1 MIVYLGTPMSIHKQ
15 QPPPKPKPNLEI
27 TPAASKQT
35 VKVVIFL
42 TDELTKIIDAK
53 AIDMFG
59 ERKGNISLYMEQA
72 MRIHLHMNVEGVRE
86 I

>member
-1 MIVYLGTPMSIHKQ
+1 MSTRKQ
-15 QPPPKPKPNLEI
+15 LAPPIKKPDLDI

>member
-15 QPPPKPKPNLEI
+15 QPPQKPKPNLEI

-42 TDELTKIIDAK
+42 TEELTKIINDK
-53 AIDMFG
+53 AVDMFG
-59 ERKGNISLYMEQA
+59 ERKGNVSLYMEQA
-72 MRIHLHMNVEGVRE
+72 LRIHLHMTIEGVHER
-86 I
+86 

>member
-1 MIVYLGTPMSIHKQ
+1 MSTRKQ
-15 QPPPKPKPNLEI
+15 LPPPIKKPDLDI

-72 MRIHLHMNVEGVRE
+72 MRMHLHMNVEGVRE

>member
-1 MIVYLGTPMSIHKQ
+1 MSSHKQ
-15 QPPPKPKPNLEI
+15 QPPPKPKPDLNI

-42 TDELTKIIDAK
+42 TDELTKIINDK

-72 MRIHLHMNVEGVRE
+72 MRIHLHMNIEGVHER
-86 I
+86 

>member
-1 MIVYLGTPMSIHKQ
+1 MSTRKQ
-15 QPPPKPKPNLEI
+15 LAPPIKKQDLE
-27 TPAASKQT
+27 TTSSASKQT

-42 TDELTKIIDAK
+42 TEELTKIINDK

-72 MRIHLHMNVEGVRE
+72 MRIHLHMNIEGVHER
-86 I
+86 